1 MANIIRLGSLY
12 LDGRPA
18 NAETEYKPSQAISIG
33 ETIPGKEISWVVV
46 NNMLVADRCIL
57 FGVSWDDLNANGLV
71 FGKEVS
77 IGGFRYTVRL
87 LKVGAKQGAPNEW
100 DSALDA
106 IGVDNDVWHWEGA
119 YFWGQE
125 AAKEASIRAY
135 RGHRSARYYHCYS
148 SSLQYVNVGFRPAL
162 IPLPSGALWPSS
174 KAMWWLSEK
183 IMWDDARLDEKL
195 WLSKKKA
202 MWMLWGGQNI
212 IFGRLEELNDYE
224 VVLSDWNG
232 ALSNMT
238 FGEGYSDFGSQLDDG
253 CIVVERSAIA
263 GVQTKQKEAT

>member
-1 MANIIRLGSLY
+1 MANIIKLGSLY

-33 ETIPGKEISWVVV
+33 ETIPGKEISWVAV

-77 IGGFRYTVRL
+77 IGGFRFMERL
-87 LKVGAKQGAPNEW
+87 LKVGAEEGAPNEW

-106 IGVDNDVWHWEGA
+106 VGEDNSLWHWEDMF
-119 YFWGQE
+119 FWGQE
-125 AAKEASIRAY
+125 AATGTASSRAY
-135 RGHRSARYYHCYS
+135 RGYLSARNWFNLS
-148 SSLQYVNVGFRPAL
+148 SGYRRVRVGFRPAL
-162 IPLPSGALWPSS
+162 VPLPSDTLWPSS

-212 IFGRLEELNDYE
+212 IFGRLEELTDYE
-224 VVLSDWNG
+224 VILSDRGG
-232 ALSNMT
+232 AMSN
-238 FGEGYSDFGSQLDDG
+238 DFGSRLG
-253 CIVVERSAIA
+253 NGLIVIDRAAIS
-263 GVQTKQKEAT
+263 GIQRI